1 MNVTAKTSS
10 MNTAPSSLN
19 PEKDLPAGFMAF
31 YKKLHQKF
39 YPWQQELLEVR
50 KQLLFHAQKGE
61 LPNHHQDGAI
71 TAIDWR
77 IQLPSWISDQRN
89 QMTGPADDGALVV
102 KMLNSGAPGVMIDLE
117 DSMANTWTNLMK
129 GYENSI
135 QALYGSL
142 TYFDEKKQEQI
153 GIRSSSTIVLIRLRG
168 LHLHQDGL
176 FSEELSSAS
185 LFDAAMLVYQLNM
198 SQLKHPLC
206 FYIPKSESAEEA
218 KWWSALLKEL
228 AAFKGLAPDAIK
240 CMALIESH
248 PIAHQLEAFIYHLQ
262 DHIIGLNLGRW
273 DYMASL
279 IHYNLQN
286 PDWVLPDRNTIPGDI
301 AFFQNLRG
309 LIPEVCHRR
318 GIFAIGGMTALF
330 PDRSNPEL
338 NERAL
343 QNLERDKKNEANFGF
358 DGAWTGHPDQNAIA
372 IVQFPEPNQLKRINP
387 DFVRFPNLRPEP
399 KNIGQHT
406 VGGSLEAVKVS
417 IRYRYGVL
425 KGKGASL
432 IEGYMEDLATDR
444 IYRLMLT
451 QRCMHYAKQPIKD
464 ESGFPIVHDF
474 KFLTQLFDEALTIV
488 TAKVSDKTEL
498 GLYEEARRQ
507 TEEMIVQGRHDPV

>member
-1 MNVTAKTSS
+1 MNSTAKSSS
-10 MNTAPSSLN
+10 MNTAPAALN
-19 PEKDLPAGFMAF
+19 LEKDLPAGFMAF
-31 YKKLHQKF
+31 YEKLHATF
-39 YPWQQELLEVR
+39 YPWQQELLTLR
-50 KQLLFHAQKGE
+50 KQLLFHAHKGE
-61 LPNHHQDGAI
+61 LPEHHQDKVI
-71 TAIDWR
+71 NAIDWR
-77 IQLPSWISDQRN
+77 IQLPNWISDQRN
-89 QMTGPADDGALVV
+89 QMTGPADDAALVV

-117 DSMANTWTNLMK
+117 DSMANHWENLMQ

-135 QALYGSL
+135 QAVYGTLS
-142 TYFDEKKQEQI
+142 YFDEKKQQNI
-153 GIRSSSTIVLIRLRG
+153 AIHSSETITLIRVRG

-176 FSEELSSAS
+176 FAEELSSAS
-185 LFDAAMLVYQLNM
+185 LFDVAMLVYQLDFAK
-198 SQLKHPLC
+198 LKHPLC

-218 KWWSALLKEL
+218 KWWSALFKEM
-228 AAFKGLAPDAIK
+228 AAFKGIAPDQIR
-240 CMALIESH
+240 CMALVESH
-248 PIAHQLEAFIYHLQ
+248 PLAYQIEAFIYHLQ

-279 IHYNLQN
+279 IHYNLNN
-286 PDWVLPDRNTIPGDI
+286 PAWVLPDRNTIPGDI

-309 LIPEVCHRR
+309 LIPEICHRR

-330 PDRSNPEL
+330 PDRSNAEL

-343 QNLERDKKNEANFGF
+343 ANLERDKKNEANFGF

-372 IVQFPEPNQLKRINP
+372 IAQFPQPNQLKRINP
-387 DFVRFPNLRPEP
+387 DYVRFPDLRPEP
-399 KNIGQHT
+399 KNIGMHT
-406 VGGSLEAVKVS
+406 VAGSLEAAKVT

-451 QRCMHYAKQPIKD
+451 QRCLHYNKQAIKD
-464 ESGFPIVHDF
+464 ESGLPEVHDF
-474 KFLTQLFDEALTIV
+474 TFLTNLFDEALKLV
-488 TAKVSDKTEL
+488 TASISDKAEL
-498 GLYEEARRQ
+498 ELYEKARRQ